1 MSRKLLETD
10 GADWVKQGIISPEQ
24 HAQLL
29 ALYPDEKPAI
39 GLLPL
44 LGSLLIALSALSLI
58 AANWPDLPEPVR
70 LGLLLG
76 SMTGTYVAAEY
87 FLRRQYQSLGI
98 GLVGLGL
105 ILFGVSIILTS
116 QMYQLIGYDLTGL
129 LAWAVAGI
137 LLTWLYSSRFLFLLT
152 VIIGGIVQGYNTG
165 QLGVFSYFTAVLT
178 AGGLGYYWWRRPDA
192 LLGGVLATGLL
203 WQTALLIN
211 HLHVKITWFFIPAML
226 IYTAGDWHADRPSA
240 RALQGPPLVAAFL
253 FTLGMVFF
261 GEADTYADRLRPPLL
276 AYLAA
281 LGAVLALS
289 LWGKHLRNRLSGA
302 TDWLLLLPGFYLS
315 GGLPLALA
323 MLLVMYAYSGAVL
336 ARAHQEKNQDRVT
349 LGTVLFILTT
359 AVAYFRLTWGSMN
372 KSLFF
377 LLGGILL
384 FGLSWLLRRRAAQT
398 FSAKNANQAS

>member
-10 GADWVKQGIISPEQ
+10 GAEWVKQGIISAEQ

-29 ALYPDEKPAI
+29 DLYPPEKPTI

-44 LGSLLIALSALSLI
+44 LGSLLIALSALSVV
-58 AANWPDLPEPVR
+58 AASWQNLPELAR

-76 SMTGTYVAAEY
+76 SLTGTYIAAEY
-87 FLRRQYQSLGI
+87 FLRRQYESLGL

-105 ILFGVSIILTS
+105 ILFGASIILTS

-129 LAWAVAGI
+129 LAWAVVGI

-165 QLGVFSYFTAVLT
+165 QLGVFSYFTAALT
-178 AGGLGYYWWRRPDA
+178 AGGLGYYWWRRPDSV
-192 LLGGVLATGLL
+192 LGGVLATGLL

-211 HLHVKITWFFIPAML
+211 HLHVKITWFFVPAML
-226 IYTAGDWHADRPSA
+226 IYAAGDWQTDRPAA

-253 FTLGMVFF
+253 FTLGLALF
-261 GEADTYADRLRPPLL
+261 GEADAYADRLRPPLL

-281 LGAVLALS
+281 LGVVLVLS
-289 LWGKHLRNRLSGA
+289 FWGKKLRGRLSGA
-302 TDWLLLLPGFYLS
+302 TDWLLLLPGFYLP
-315 GGLPLALA
+315 GGLPLTVGTVIVL
-323 MLLVMYAYSGAVL
+323 YAYSGSVL
-336 ARAHQEKNQDRVT
+336 ARAHQEQNQDRVT

-359 AVAYFRLTWGSMN
+359 AVAYFKLTWGFMD

-398 FSAKNANQAS
+398 FKNVNQAP